1 MTPAQCAPPVLSP
14 TIDIFSWN
22 VSILIPVP
30 DPHLP
35 TPTLWTL
42 GMNYSLTCV
51 LSNLQSYAGLDVLFR
66 LEIRGPDS
74 TLRASQST
82 TSPNISCY
90 FSPLVVSDGGN
101 YTCNG
106 TVFVMEDN
114 STHPINS
121 AMTTITVESESPLV
135 ALVAIVNVLKLI
147 FSIVPF
153 APVPEI
159 YPVAEL
165 TYAGSRLFLNCTCT
179 VVDALPNQTMVDMLW
194 YKDNNLLLN
203 KHLPPCWSHNP
214 CVSHLLCKEVVVHSC
229 NGTGQWSVFVQ
240 CDH

>member
-1 MTPAQCAPPVLSP
+1 
-14 TIDIFSWN
+14 
-22 VSILIPVP
+22 
-30 DPHLP
+30 
-35 TPTLWTL
+35 
-42 GMNYSLTCV
+42 MNYSLTCV
-51 LSNLQSYAGLDVLFR
+51 LSNLQSYAGLHVLFR

-135 ALVAIVNVLKLI
+135 ALVAICKCI
-147 FSIVPF
+147 E
-153 APVPEI
+153 A
-159 YPVAEL
+159 
-165 TYAGSRLFLNCTCT
+165 
-179 VVDALPNQTMVDMLW
+179 
-194 YKDNNLLLN
+194 NLLN
-203 KHLPPCWSHNP
+203 SSFCSCTRNISRCWVN
-214 CVSHLLCKEVVVHSC
+214 LCWLKALSQLHMHSGGCPTQPNNGGHVVV
-229 NGTGQWSVFVQ
+229 
-240 CDH
+240 